1 MGLVAGATKP
11 VPLRPD
17 GLRSLP
23 SASRFG
29 QPIPLPGLWLALA
42 AEPQALV
49 SLGLAPCVRLRRMAN
64 RPAVVTVASLTHA
77 PCILPHPRL
86 SRQLGLPA
94 LPFEFGS
101 PRFAGRTWLV
111 GSAELPSPRSGGRGG
126 TPPPPGKKAT
136 DRASAP

>member
-11 VPLRPD
+11 VSLRPD

-29 QPIPLPGLWLALA
+29 QPILLPGLWPALA
-42 AEPQALV
+42 AEPQALA
-49 SLGLAPCVRLRRMAN
+49 SLGLAPRVRLRRTAD
-64 RPAVVTVASLTHA
+64 RPTVMTVASITRF
-77 PCILPHPRL
+77 PCILPHPRP

-101 PRFAGRTWLV
+101 PRLAGRIWLV
-111 GSAELPSPRSGGRGG
+111 GSAELPSPRSG
-126 TPPPPGKKAT
+126 
-136 DRASAP
+136 DSSAPWK